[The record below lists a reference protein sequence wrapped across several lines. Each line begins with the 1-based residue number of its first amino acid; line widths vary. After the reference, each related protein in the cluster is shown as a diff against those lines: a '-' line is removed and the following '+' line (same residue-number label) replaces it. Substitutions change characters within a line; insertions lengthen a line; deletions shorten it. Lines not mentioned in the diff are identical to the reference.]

1 MTSRPPPRRQGGS
14 KILATGDLAR
24 PIRVVPS
31 GSARETTMT
40 KHNKTMKDVV
50 AALRRESAGAL
61 LELFELDVAVGEL
74 VLINQRLCANLR
86 ELAED
91 ADQLAKAPGLVSPA
105 RLVALAATASSTS
118 ATAVDQTT
126 AFDELK
132 RGLAAWSIG
141 A

>member
-1 MTSRPPPRRQGGS
+1 
-14 KILATGDLAR
+14 
-24 PIRVVPS
+24 
-31 GSARETTMT
+31 MT